1 MLAGVRV
8 LTVIV
13 VLITNMQN
21 GAFPWVS
28 PSLASAS
35 QKSPWPGY
43 QASLTD
49 LFLKKNPLQFAT
61 SGISQLAAASSYL
74 EKMSTLSGPGG
85 QVLTTSANSPG
96 PVAGPSSGSPSDI
109 LITHSTHPHSGIN
122 SHKCP
127 HPDNKDKSYPCDIC
141 QQYSGIGVSSSLNKT
156 SDIVT
161 TCSSRMNPN
170 EGLEHKPPHFSGV
183 PTGHLHPHPAHL
195 HPSAAVAG
203 LPHHHHHHHSHHQSQ
218 RRASAAS
225 GSSTMSRNRN
235 ASNNKQF
242 LCPVCHKLFTQK
254 GMSAKSH

>member
-1 MLAGVRV
+1 
-8 LTVIV
+8 
-13 VLITNMQN
+13 MQN

-28 PSLASAS
+28 PSLASAT

-74 EKMSTLSGPGG
+74 EKMSTLSGPVAG

-96 PVAGPSSGSPSDI
+96 PVAGPSSASPSDI
-109 LITHSTHPHSGIN
+109 LLTHSTHPHSGLS

-127 HPDNKDKSYPCDIC
+127 HSDNKDKSYPCDIC
-141 QQYSGIGVSSSLNKT
+141 HQYSGIGVSLSLNKP

-161 TCSSRMNPN
+161 TSASRMNPN
-170 EGLEHKPPHFSGV
+170 ESLEHKPPHFSAV
-183 PTGHLHPHPAHL
+183 PPSHLHPHPHPAHL
-195 HPSAAVAG
+195 THPTAVPG
-203 LPHHHHHHHSHHQSQ
+203 LQHHHHHHHHHQSQ
-218 RRASAAS
+218 RRASSAS
-225 GSSTMSRNRN
+225 ASSNLSRNRN
-235 ASNNKQF
+235 TSNNKQF

-254 GMSAKSH
+254 GMSA

>member
-1 MLAGVRV
+1 
-8 LTVIV
+8 
-13 VLITNMQN
+13 MQN

-28 PSLASAS
+28 PSLASAT

-74 EKMSTLSGPGG
+74 EKMSTLTAAPNT
-85 QVLTTSANSPG
+85 LNTSANSPG
-96 PVAGPSSGSPSDI
+96 PLAGPSTGSPSDI
-109 LITHSTHPHSGIN
+109 LITHSNHPHSGIS

-141 QQYSGIGVSSSLNKT
+141 QQYSSVSVSTALNK
-156 SDIVT
+156 SLDVVT
-161 TCSSRMNPN
+161 TSCSTRMNPN
-170 EGLEHKPPHFSGV
+170 ESMEHKPPHFSAV
-183 PTGHLHPHPAHL
+183 PPGHLHPHPHPAHL
-195 HPSAAVAG
+195 HPSAAVPG
-203 LPHHHHHHHSHHQSQ
+203 LPHHHHHHHHHQAQ
-218 RRASAAS
+218 RRASAQS

-235 ASNNKQF
+235 PTNNKQF

-254 GMSAKSH
+254 GITPLSLSLSLYICYFWLNVCSD